1 LRLPFKDIT
10 KVDLCDERN
19 TVSSYPF
26 RVVTKSGESTF
37 AAKSSAEANSWVVA
51 LRVAVAASRQR
62 VLKRSIQLYEVTSV
76 ESRDDDVVFGR
87 DTVALTIGAED
98 CEDDE
103 RVWITSITD
112 FDKVFEVLTDAWL
125 KQMVSE

>member
-51 LRVAVAASRQR
+51 ASRQR
-62 VLKRSIQLYEVTSV
+62 VLKRRIQLYEVTSV